1 MTGKDFQRLQ
11 KDIEDSSEENVITR
25 LMLRTMQQAVYEGSC
40 KGHYALGAGYYTHF
54 TSPIRRYPD
63 LAVHRTLSKVMA
75 HTVNP
80 KEVKFLKGHIDEMAK
95 HCSERE
101 RRADDIEREVDKI
114 KMVEYMSRHIGETF
128 SGQISGVTSFGFFV
142 ELPNTIEGLVRL
154 QSLKDD
160 YYYYDEEMHQQIGE
174 RFGKIYKLGQDVT
187 VKLIH
192 ADINNRQIDFEIAQ
206 TRKQGRP

>member
-1 MTGKDFQRLQ
+1 M
-11 KDIEDSSEENVITR
+11 EH
-25 LMLRTMQQAVYEGSC
+25 AV
-40 KGHYALGAGYYTHF
+40 T
-54 TSPIRRYPD
+54 
-63 LAVHRTLSKVMA
+63 
-75 HTVNP
+75 P
-80 KEVKFLKGHIDEMAK
+80 KEVKYLKGHIDEIAK

-160 YYYYDEEMHQQIGE
+160 YYYYDEEMHQQVGE

-206 TRKQGRP
+206 TPKQGRP

>member
-1 MTGKDFQRLQ
+1 M
-11 KDIEDSSEENVITR
+11 EH
-25 LMLRTMQQAVYEGSC
+25 AV
-40 KGHYALGAGYYTHF
+40 T
-54 TSPIRRYPD
+54 
-63 LAVHRTLSKVMA
+63 
-75 HTVNP
+75 P
-80 KEVKFLKGHIDEMAK
+80 KEVKYLKGHIDEIAK

-154 QSLKDD
+154 Q
-160 YYYYDEEMHQQIGE
+160 QVGE

-206 TRKQGRP
+206 TPKQGRP